1 MATQQVPAIGSD
13 VILSGGKKT
22 GKVTSLISD
31 GRDNM
36 VSGFVVHYGWR
47 KKKAKFVPMGDV
59 KWVNSNNVIVDLS
72 RRQFDGLSDWTV
84 GGSSE
89 TPAAGDVVHSP
100 AHS

>member
-1 MATQQVPAIGSD
+1 MATQSVPAIGSD

-31 GRDNM
+31 GLDDA

-47 KKKAKFVPMGDV
+47 KNKAKFVPLGDV
-59 KWVNSNNVIVDLS
+59 KWVNPNNVIVNLS
-72 RRQFDGLSDWTV
+72 RRQFSELSNWTAEET
-84 GGSSE
+84 SE
-89 TPAAGDVVHSP
+89 TTATGEVVHSP